1 MIDFSDRIKTN
12 HSSITSY
19 LESLQKGEFQIPTFQ
34 REVVWDVGNV
44 KLLWD
49 SIHKFYPLG
58 SLLIWK
64 TNTKLQNHKEIGGH
78 LLKEDFKK
86 NEYQYILDGQQRT
99 TALLTSLYG
108 GNIKARPGFKPD
120 LYVDLT
126 VEMENETD
134 TESLWKRFLF
144 WNEIDD
150 RNGEIKANSGK
161 KKKYDEGFIVLLRDV
176 KEKYQQIEESF
187 EEAKLPYSDHIRK
200 NLRTIKSVLDN
211 YRISFIE
218 LKGIKVSEV
227 CQIFERINRAG
238 KPLDIFDIVVAKT
251 FRPAS
256 PANLETVPSTGADVG
271 FYLREM
277 FENLENELKAKKS
290 NYGNVDYLTL
300 LQMIAAIIRLEIKN
314 SGVSNIT
321 DRYLGEI
328 QAKHIEQ
335 VWPDAKRAILK
346 TFDFLENVLQLKGP
360 NLVPFRYY
368 YLVFTTFFYK
378 NRDPNYQFLQQ
389 YFWFYSF
396 HNEDLLSNT
405 GDLWRHVELVGKS
418 KTVGQAYK
426 LDPFVIDRNKLRNST
441 YSSKGRLARAILS
454 LYANQKPRDWA
465 TPHRF
470 VLADVYYILTD
481 KPNLHHV
488 FPLDFIENNPG
499 ANKLDSN
506 SLMNIAYLTQIT
518 NLQISNRNPVQYMKD
533 YMTPDFSNVLGEH
546 LVPVEI
552 LKWAKGDD
560 LAEGALDV
568 FIEKR
573 IDIIVDRLK
582 ENLKGVDIQV
592 IDTKGDD
599 SK

>member
-1 MIDFSDRIKTN
+1 MTDFSDRIKPN

-19 LESLQKGEFQIPTFQ
+19 LESLQKGEYQIPTFQ
-34 REVVWDVGNV
+34 REVVWEEGNV

-58 SLLIWK
+58 SILIWR

-78 LLKEDFKK
+78 LLKEEFTKS
-86 NEYQYILDGQQRT
+86 EYQYILDGQQRT

-108 GNIKARPGFKPD
+108 GTIKARPGFKPE

-126 VEMENETD
+126 VELENATD
-134 TESLWKRFLF
+134 TDSLWKRFLF

-161 KKKYDEGFIVLLRDV
+161 KKKHDEGYIVRLRAI
-176 KEKYQQIEESF
+176 KENYQQIEEAF
-187 EEAKLPYSDHIRK
+187 EATKLPYGDPIRK

-251 FRPAS
+251 FRPSS
-256 PANLETVPSTGADVG
+256 PANLETVPPTKADSG

-277 FENLENELKAKKS
+277 FEDLENELKTKKS
-290 NYGNVDYLTL
+290 NYSGVDYLTL
-300 LQMIAAIIRLEIKN
+300 LQMIAAIIRQEIED

-328 QAKHIEQ
+328 QAEQIEQ

-360 NLVPFRYY
+360 NLVPFRYFY
-368 YLVFTTFFYK
+368 MVFTTFFYK
-378 NRDPNYQFLQQ
+378 NPKPNYLFLQQ

-396 HNEDLLSNT
+396 HNDDLLTNT
-405 GDLWRHVELVGKS
+405 GHLWNHVELVGKS
-418 KTVGQAYK
+418 KAEGQPYK
-426 LDPFVIDRNKLRNST
+426 LDPFIIDRNRLRNAS

-470 VLADVYYILTD
+470 VLSDVYYILTD
-481 KPNLHHV
+481 KPNLHHI
-488 FPLDFIENNPG
+488 FPLDFVEKHPG
-499 ANKLDSN
+499 ANQLDSN

-518 NLQISNRNPVQYMKD
+518 NLQISNRNPVQYLKD
-533 YMTPDFSNVLGEH
+533 YMTQDFGDVLSEH
-546 LVPVEI
+546 LVPLEV
-552 LKWAKGDD
+552 LGWAKEDD
-560 LAEGALDV
+560 LADDALDV
-568 FIEKR
+568 FIERR
-573 IDIIVDRLK
+573 IDIILDHLK
-582 ENLKGVDIQV
+582 DKLQGVDIQV
-592 IDTKGDD
+592 LDTKSADN
-599 SK
+599 K